1 MTKPMSNEPH
11 DENKICAVKE
21 IIRYTIDKKLIRK
34 VVGKNIR
41 ALREKAGLTQKEL
54 SEMCDISRASV
65 VNIEQGR
72 QNIVPVQ
79 IYSFAFS
86 LKCRITEILP
96 EMENPNV

>member
-1 MTKPMSNEPH
+1 MS
-11 DENKICAVKE
+11 DKISAVKE
-21 IIRYTIDKKLIRK
+21 IIRYTIDKKKIRH

-41 ALREKAGLTQKEL
+41 ALRNCLGLTQAEL
-54 SEMCDISRASV
+54 AEMTGLSRASV

-79 IYSFAFS
+79 VYQFAFA

-96 EMENPNV
+96 EMEKP